1 MSVPNCSCLLL
12 QNLHAYA
19 QKLTPLSIIWSI
31 KAVVLLAWVGAA
43 LTLYPVPSYALD
55 PLAAPSSQ
63 PELPV
68 QQHTEKSSDL
78 ATQIVTKVHDFL
90 EHHARTQGLEPSITI
105 TPPRLEHLSHCHHVE
120 VDARHQIPLRSRMTV
135 TVRCT
140 EPAQWVTHV
149 RAQLSAP
156 GYYFVTN
163 RTIEADEPIQL
174 DDLIAHETDVL
185 KLSPHILTDPSKI
198 IGHIATHRIPSGT
211 TLRANA
217 VRNPQSIARG
227 QLVQTIAR
235 GPGFVV
241 SSEGQA
247 LQNGNPGARI
257 QVRTAS
263 GQIIQGIV
271 LDAHSVEVILP

>member
-1 MSVPNCSCLLL
+1 
-12 QNLHAYA
+12 
-19 QKLTPLSIIWSI
+19 
-31 KAVVLLAWVGAA
+31 
-43 LTLYPVPSYALD
+43 
-55 PLAAPSSQ
+55 
-63 PELPV
+63 
-68 QQHTEKSSDL
+68 
-78 ATQIVTKVHDFL
+78 
-90 EHHARTQGLEPSITI
+90 
-105 TPPRLEHLSHCHHVE
+105 
-120 VDARHQIPLRSRMTV
+120 MTV

-198 IGHIATHRIPSGT
+198 IGHIATHRIPRGT